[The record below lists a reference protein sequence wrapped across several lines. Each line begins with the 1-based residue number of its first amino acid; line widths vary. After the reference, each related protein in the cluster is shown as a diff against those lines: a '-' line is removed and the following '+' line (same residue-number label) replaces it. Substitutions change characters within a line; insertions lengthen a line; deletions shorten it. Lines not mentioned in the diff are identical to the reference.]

1 MPKLGSAGTIHKS
14 IIRRSR
20 KDGSKY
26 VQEVYSVYD
35 VKTKNNKV
43 IKSVTLGILPPGE
56 TDIEKVQPLPPK
68 QRATKTKAQTIAE
81 MGNAVTDTRRDYL
94 VVYPLDLYLL
104 VILMAQLAGYTSC
117 RQIAEYCKQNYA
129 IFKAWFDDFPDSHIS
144 HDTVR
149 NIIKII
155 GKTDAN
161 KLIQRFTEPL
171 VNKLA
176 LRTVSLDGQATR
188 AASRE
193 DPERNTARY
202 TLNLFDSD
210 NELCLQQVLIE
221 AKENEITQA
230 VNIVKD
236 IDLTGAVVTCDALN
250 TQKKFARTLIEE
262 KHCDYCFAVKKN
274 HKGLF
279 DQVAGWFKTRQGQQE
294 AKTNVKIDL
303 GHGRIEEREIRVL
316 PANLMQQYADDILDG
331 WTGLEDGCIVMATTR
346 RTDVKHP
353 DQTTDETRYFI
364 TSLHFD
370 RDYISQTMARIIRRH
385 WMIENGLHWVLDVTY
400 NQDRTQ
406 CKNADFLAG
415 KTALNKVVF
424 NLTSKAQ
431 SVEITETGSEP
442 ASKPVMKVKFSK
454 PEEAVKL
461 IHKLYA
467 QSK

>member
-129 IFKAWFDDFPDSHIS
+129 IFKTWFEDFPDSHIS

-171 VNKLA
+171 VSKLA

-188 AASRE
+188 AASSE
-193 DPERNTARY
+193 DPDKNVARY

-210 NELCLQQVLIE
+210 NELCLQQVVIGD
-221 AKENEITQA
+221 KKNEISEA
-230 VNIVKD
+230 LNIVKNV
-236 IDLTGAVVTCDALN
+236 DLTGAVVTCDALN
-250 TQKKFARTLIEE
+250 TQRKFAKTLIEE

-274 HKGLF
+274 HKVLYNL
-279 DQVAGWFKTRQGQQE
+279 VAGWFNTLQGQRE
-294 AKTNVKIDL
+294 AKTDVKQDL

-316 PANLMQQYADDILDG
+316 PAGLLQEFAADKLSEWAGLD
-331 WTGLEDGCIVMATTR
+331 EGCIVKATTR

-353 DQTTDETRYFI
+353 EQSTDETRYFI

-424 NLTSKAQ
+424 NLTSKTQ
-431 SVEITETGSEP
+431 SIESVETGADP
-442 ASKPVMKVKFSK
+442 ASKQVMKVKFSK

-461 IHKLYA
+461 INKLYT